1 MSDTWS
7 GGDVSDCLISISNR
21 STNSLISDV
30 MFSGEMSVLDT
41 FTEDWDQTNW
51 VPAKMQNI
59 IKIST
64 IMENNHEVIG
74 EVIFKD

>member
-1 MSDTWS
+1 
-7 GGDVSDCLISISNR
+7 
-21 STNSLISDV
+21 
-30 MFSGEMSVLDT
+30 
-41 FTEDWDQTNW
+41 
-51 VPAKMQNI
+51 MQNI